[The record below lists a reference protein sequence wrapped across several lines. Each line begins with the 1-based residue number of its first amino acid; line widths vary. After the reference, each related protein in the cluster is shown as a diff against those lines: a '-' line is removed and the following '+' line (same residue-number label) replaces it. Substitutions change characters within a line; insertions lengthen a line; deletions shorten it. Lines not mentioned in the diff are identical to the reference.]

1 MFRSFFTLSRAGS
14 MISRKP
20 MTQEASS
27 TTSIRCQDG
36 QYHNNQ
42 LCLSQWRFTNYS

>member
-36 QYHNNQ
+36 Q
-42 LCLSQWRFTNYS
+42 